1 MVKITSKLYRPSDLI
16 AVINALEDIL
26 LIHPNSNAANIVIDL
41 RKLGF
46 KIVKVDDGENVSVT
60 VPVKPKLADW

>member
-1 MVKITSKLYRPSDLI
+1 MYRPSDLI
-16 AVINALEDIL
+16 TVINALEDIL
-26 LIHPNSNAANIVIDL
+26 IIHPNSSAANIVIDL

-60 VPVKPKLADW
+60 VPVKPKLNDW